1 MILQGIVIQL
11 LPTEVGTRKNGGQW
25 NKQGYIIEYG
35 DDKYPKQV
43 AVYLWGDLATNNPF
57 TLGAEV
63 ELDVDLESREYN
75 GRWYTEVKCWR
86 VLSGQSVG
94 GGQTAVASGQA
105 AAPTT
110 AHRPL
115 PTDNDLPF

>member
-1 MILQGIVIQL
+1 MELQGKIIRI

-25 NKQGYIIEYG
+25 NKQGYIVEYG

-43 AVYLWGDLATNNPF
+43 AVYLWDDLATNNPL

-63 ELDVDLESREYN
+63 ELDVDLVSREFN

-86 VLSGQSVG
+86 VLSGQSS
-94 GGQTAVASGQA
+94 GQHAVASGQA
-105 AAPTT
+105 SAPTT
-110 AHRPL
+110 DHRP
-115 PTDNDLPF
+115 PTTDNDLPF

>member
-11 LPTEVGTRKNGGQW
+11 LPTETGTRKNGGQW
-25 NKQGYIIEYG
+25 NKQGYIVEYG

-63 ELDVDLESREYN
+63 ELEVDLESREYN

-94 GGQTAVASGQA
+94 SGQTS
-105 AAPTT
+105 APTT
-110 AHRPL
+110 SQA
-115 PTDNDLPF
+115 PTTDSDLPF

>member
-25 NKQGYIIEYG
+25 NKQGYIVEYG

-43 AVYLWGDLATNNPF
+43 AVYLWGDLATNNPL

-86 VLSGQSVG
+86 VLSGQY
-94 GGQTAVASGQA
+94 AVASGQA

>member
-1 MILQGIVIQL
+1 MLIQGRIIRI

-25 NKQGYIIEYG
+25 NKQGYIVEYG

-43 AVYLWGDLATNNPF
+43 AVYLWGDLATNNPL
-57 TLGAEV
+57 TLGVEV

-94 GGQTAVASGQA
+94 GGQA

-110 AHRPL
+110 IPAPT
-115 PTDNDLPF
+115 TDNDLPF

>member
-1 MILQGIVIQL
+1 MLIQGKITRI

-25 NKQGYIIEYG
+25 NKQGYIVEYG

-43 AVYLWGDLATNNPF
+43 AVYLWDDLATNNPL
-57 TLGAEV
+57 TLGSEV
-63 ELDVDLESREYN
+63 ELDVDLVSREFN

-86 VLSGQSVG
+86 VLSGQAVG
-94 GGQTAVASGQA
+94 GGQAAVASGQA
-105 AAPTT
+105 SPTT

-115 PTDNDLPF
+115 PTPEDLPF